1 MDQEIETLF
10 DQLATITNRMRK
22 RNAAN
27 SKDKKE
33 AEALLA
39 QVESIAKKNKNKVTT
54 SKFAITF
61 KNRKGGDCYIKPWAK
76 YGLDKIITL

>member
-1 MDQEIETLF
+1 MDKEIEALF
-10 DQLATITNRMRK
+10 DQLAIVTNRARK

-39 QVESIAKKNKNKVTT
+39 QVESIAKEK
-54 SKFAITF
+54 
-61 KNRKGGDCYIKPWAK
+61 
-76 YGLDKIITL
+76 

>member
-1 MDQEIETLF
+1 MDKEIEALF
-10 DQLATITNRMRK
+10 DELAIVTNRMRK

-54 SKFAITF
+54 TRFAITF
-61 KNRKGGDCYIKPWAK
+61 KNRKGGDCYVKPWAK
-76 YGLDKIITL
+76 YGLDKIINL